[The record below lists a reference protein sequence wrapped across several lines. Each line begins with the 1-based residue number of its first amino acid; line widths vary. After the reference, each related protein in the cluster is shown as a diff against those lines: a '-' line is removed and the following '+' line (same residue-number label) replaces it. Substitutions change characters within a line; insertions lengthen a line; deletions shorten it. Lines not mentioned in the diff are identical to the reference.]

1 MHDSVLPFAN
11 PQISHGHCLLVK
23 FCLRRSESH
32 HNRPQSHTAGRMSCP
47 SLLSGSLSLKP
58 TLRGNTCWKTIDGD
72 LSTLGKL
79 KAQMTKFLN
88 EKQVPILQTVT
99 AYFYFNTYLFK
110 LDLEGIPYAML
121 LIIPVNEA
129 NRLQASGNPYYI
141 SYGPK

>member
-1 MHDSVLPFAN
+1 
-11 PQISHGHCLLVK
+11 
-23 FCLRRSESH
+23 
-32 HNRPQSHTAGRMSCP
+32 MSCP

-58 TLRGNTCWKTIDGD
+58 TLRENTRWKAIDGD

>member
-1 MHDSVLPFAN
+1 MIVSLPFAN

-32 HNRPQSHTAGRMSCP
+32 HNRPQPHTAGRKSCP

-58 TLRGNTCWKTIDGD
+58 TLRENTCRKTIDGD

-88 EKQVPILQTVT
+88 EKQVPILQT

-121 LIIPVNEA
+121 LIIPVNEV
-129 NRLQASGNPYYI
+129 NRLQASGNPYYV
-141 SYGPK
+141 S